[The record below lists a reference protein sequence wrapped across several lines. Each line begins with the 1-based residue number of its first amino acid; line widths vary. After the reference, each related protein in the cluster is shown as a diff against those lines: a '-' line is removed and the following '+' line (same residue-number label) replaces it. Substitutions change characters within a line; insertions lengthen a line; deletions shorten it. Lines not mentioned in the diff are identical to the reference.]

1 MVLSYIEAVPQQKR
15 HLRSTAIY
23 AMETTFTPQ
32 PNSLS
37 LIRSQL
43 PALNDSEVRV
53 ANWVLQ
59 NPNEVIQLSM
69 AQVAQECGVSDTTV
83 LRFCRNAGFRGYTHL
98 KMMMAQDMARPDQ
111 IVHEDV
117 DVNDDV
123 PTLARKVFMT
133 NIQALRDTLEV
144 MDMDALARAVAA
156 IQDAKRILLI
166 GVGTSGPIVQ
176 DAYNKFFRLG
186 LNCRAYTDSYL
197 QLMDAALLEPGDVVI
212 GVSQSGSST
221 DPVTTLEQAKK
232 NGAFNIVITGNAQ
245 SPITRHADL
254 TFLSPSKENRSEVIA
269 SRVAQISIIDAL
281 YVILSLRNL
290 ETSVKNERKIWDA
303 VLAKSI

>member
-1 MVLSYIEAVPQQKR
+1 
-15 HLRSTAIY
+15 
-23 AMETTFTPQ
+23 METNLPSQ

-59 NPNEVIQLSM
+59 NPTEVIQLSM

-98 KMMMAQDMARPDQ
+98 KMMLAQDMARPDQ

-117 DVNDDV
+117 DVNDDIA
-123 PTLARKVFMT
+123 TLARKVFMT

-144 MDMDALARAVAA
+144 MDMEMLARAVTM
-156 IQDAKRILLI
+156 IQSARRILII

-176 DAYNKFFRLG
+176 DAHNKFFRLG
-186 LNCRAYTDSYL
+186 LNSHAYTDSYL
-197 QLMDAALLEPGDVVI
+197 QLMEAALLEPRDVVI

-232 NGAFNIVITGNAQ
+232 NGASTIVITGNAQ
-245 SPITRHADL
+245 SPLTRFADL
-254 TFLSPSKENRSEVIA
+254 TFISPSKETRSEVIA

-290 ETSVKNERKIWDA
+290 ETSVRNERKIWDA

>member
-1 MVLSYIEAVPQQKR
+1 MDSHP
-15 HLRSTAIY
+15 T
-23 AMETTFTPQ
+23 TPQ

-43 PALNDSEVRV
+43 PALNDSELRV

-59 NPNEVIQLSM
+59 KPNDIIQLSM

-83 LRFCRNAGFRGYTHL
+83 LRFCRNVGFRGYTHL
-98 KMMMAQDMARPDQ
+98 KMMLAQDMARPDQ

-117 DVNDDV
+117 DISDD
-123 PTLARKVFMT
+123 PATIARKVFMT

-144 MDMDALARAVAA
+144 MDMDILGRAVNMIQAA
-156 IQDAKRILLI
+156 RRILII
-166 GVGTSGPIVQ
+166 GVGTSGPIV
-176 DAYNKFFRLG
+176 DDTYNKFFRLG
-186 LNCRAYTDSYL
+186 LNCHAYTDSYL

-212 GVSQSGSST
+212 GISQSGSST
-221 DPVTTLEQAKK
+221 DPVLTLEQAKK
-232 NGAFNIVITGNAQ
+232 NGASTIVITGNAQ
-245 SPITRHADL
+245 SPLTRHADL
-254 TFLSPSKENRSEVIA
+254 IFISPSKETRSEVIA

-290 ETSVKNERKIWDA
+290 ETSVRNERKIWDA

>member
-1 MVLSYIEAVPQQKR
+1 MPFLHHTK
-15 HLRSTAIY
+15 
-23 AMETTFTPQ
+23 METNSPTQ

-53 ANWVLQ
+53 AHWVLQ
-59 NPNEVIQLSM
+59 NPNEIIQLSM

-83 LRFCRNAGFRGYTHL
+83 LRFCRNIGFRGYTHM
-98 KMMMAQDMARPDQ
+98 KMMLAQDTARPDQ

-117 DVNDDV
+117 DINDDV
-123 PTLARKVFMT
+123 ATLARKVFMT

-144 MDMDALARAVAA
+144 MDMEALGRAA
-156 IQDAKRILLI
+156 IMIQNARRILII

-176 DAYNKFFRLG
+176 DAHNKFFRLG
-186 LNCRAYTDSYL
+186 LNCHGYTDSYL
-197 QLMDAALLEPGDVVI
+197 QLMEAALVESRDVVI
-212 GVSQSGSST
+212 GISQSGSST
-221 DPVTTLEQAKK
+221 DPVITMEQAKK
-232 NGAFNIVITGNAQ
+232 NGASTIVITGNAQ

-290 ETSVKNERKIWDA
+290 ETSVRNERKIWDA

>member
-1 MVLSYIEAVPQQKR
+1 
-15 HLRSTAIY
+15 
-23 AMETTFTPQ
+23 MEPNSPPQ

-59 NPNEVIQLSM
+59 NPNEIIQLSM
-69 AQVAQECGVSDTTV
+69 AQVAQDCGVSDTTV
-83 LRFCRNAGFRGYTHL
+83 LRFCRNAGFRGYTHM
-98 KMMMAQDMARPDQ
+98 KMMLAQDMARPDQ

-117 DVNDDV
+117 DVTDDPATV
-123 PTLARKVFMT
+123 ARKVFMT

-144 MDMDALARAVAA
+144 MDMESLGRAADMLQNAR
-156 IQDAKRILLI
+156 RILII

-176 DAYNKFFRLG
+176 DAHNKFFRLG
-186 LNCRAYTDSYL
+186 LNSRAYTDSYL
-197 QLMDAALLEPGDVVI
+197 QLMEAALLETGDVVI

-221 DPVTTLEQAKK
+221 DPITTLEQAKK
-232 NGAFNIVITGNAQ
+232 NGASTIIITGNAH
-245 SPITRHADL
+245 SPLTRHADI
-254 TFLSPSKENRSEVIA
+254 TFLSPSKETRSEVIA

-290 ETSVKNERKIWDA
+290 ETSVRNERKIWDA